1 MGIPYRMQIYLTIF
15 LAVLVF
21 GIAGLVLIEGFSPV
35 DAIYFLIVT
44 IATVGYGDLH
54 PSTVAGKILVMI
66 IILAGVGCFI
76 GIAANSIEGIL
87 EEQERKARI
96 RKLNM
101 TIGVFFSE
109 AGTELIRRFSRT
121 DSILGTVREKLIPT
135 TDWSDQDFSRASHEM
150 AEYRYSLD
158 SRKLDLPDLYTLL
171 SDRKELLLA
180 LLQNPTMLEHETFS
194 SLLQALFHLL
204 EELDQRVKH
213 GGFSGLPESDLH
225 HLSGDINRVY
235 RLLVLEWLLY
245 MHHLKKMYPYLFSLS
260 VRTNP
265 FDEKASVVVRE

>member
-1 MGIPYRMQIYLTIF
+1 MGIPYRMRIYLTIF
-15 LAVLVF
+15 LAVLVL
-21 GIAGLVLIEGFSPV
+21 GIAGLVLIEGFSPL
-35 DAIYFLIVT
+35 DAVYFLIVT
-44 IATVGYGDLH
+44 IATVGYGDLY
-54 PSTVAGKILVMI
+54 PVTVAGKILVMG

-76 GIAANSIEGIL
+76 GIAANSIEGII
-87 EEQERKARI
+87 EEQERRARI

-121 DSILGTVREKLIPT
+121 DATLAALQKHLIPSS
-135 TDWSDQDFSRASHEM
+135 DWSDQDFVQASKEM
-150 AEYRYSLD
+150 AQFRYGLN
-158 SRKLDLPDLYTLL
+158 SRNIDLPGLYEFL
-171 SDRKELLLA
+171 SERKGLLLA

-204 EELDQRVKH
+204 EELDQRMKNA
-213 GGFSGLPESDLH
+213 GFSSLPESDRD

-245 MHHLKKMYPYLFSLS
+245 MHHLKKVYPYLFSLS

-265 FDEKASVVVRE
+265 FDENASVIVRE